1 MSVVTEGWLE
11 REVWVRWSLS
21 RSFEEKSRVSNWGG
35 LSSDFQDHLLFTPK
49 NERPRDREFDLHVMT
64 CKTFI

>member
-21 RSFEEKSRVSNWGG
+21 RSFEEKSRVSDWGG
-35 LSSDFQDHLLFTPK
+35 LSSDFHDHLLFTPK
-49 NERPRDREFDLHVMT
+49 NEGPRD
-64 CKTFI
+64 